1 MCALSVFGPDYGLQ
15 TRIYELSKLNTGYPC
30 RLSKKWVVMLKKI
43 VLLENGSVRE
53 EGTFDELLKR
63 DSLFSEFVHRQSLL

>member
-1 MCALSVFGPDYGLQ
+1 
-15 TRIYELSKLNTGYPC
+15 
-30 RLSKKWVVMLKKI
+30 MLKKI

-63 DSLFSEFVHRQSLL
+63 DSLFNQFVHRQSLL

>member
-1 MCALSVFGPDYGLQ
+1 MSLESQIWDSYQVTIEKTHPTLS
-15 TRIYELSKLNTGYPC
+15 YPKDRSGKSVC
-30 RLSKKWVVMLKKI
+30 VMTKKI

-63 DSLFSEFVHRQSLL
+63 DSLFNQFVHRQSLL

>member
-1 MCALSVFGPDYGLQ
+1 MYALSVFDPGQDLRTIKTEYRVSMPTQ
-15 TRIYELSKLNTGYPC
+15 QKT
-30 RLSKKWVVMLKKI
+30 VVNVKKI
-43 VLLENGSVRE
+43 ILLENGSVRE

>member
-1 MCALSVFGPDYGLQ
+1 MPTKQ
-15 TRIYELSKLNTGYPC
+15 KT
-30 RLSKKWVVMLKKI
+30 VVNVKKI